1 MRTSL
6 CDQFTLCGVSW
17 VITYI
22 NGKGR
27 DGQGG
32 SSYGNIN
39 PQSTKWQQG
48 PSEQEIPF

>member
-1 MRTSL
+1 MKPVT
-6 CDQFTLCGVSW
+6 
-17 VITYI
+17 

-32 SSYGNIN
+32 TSYGNIN